1 MGQKYSIFFKLQ
13 EVTEK
18 YLPKFTFQGKSTDF
32 AISTR
37 QFSPIFAKYSLQ
49 FYAIF
54 VDCIRQFSVPLW
66 HFGLMY

>member
-18 YLPKFTFQGKSTDF
+18 YLPKYTFQGKSIDF
-32 AISTR
+32 ATSIR
-37 QFSPIFAKYSLQ
+37 QFSPIFAKCSLQ

-54 VDCIRQFSVPLW
+54 VDCIRQFCIFAGGNRL
-66 HFGLMY
+66 